1 MRCNRSGTLREFY
14 TKIGLLKKKKKST
27 RKKSLNTLTLHLT
40 ELEKEE

>member
-14 TKIGLLKKKKKST
+14 TKTGLLKKKKST